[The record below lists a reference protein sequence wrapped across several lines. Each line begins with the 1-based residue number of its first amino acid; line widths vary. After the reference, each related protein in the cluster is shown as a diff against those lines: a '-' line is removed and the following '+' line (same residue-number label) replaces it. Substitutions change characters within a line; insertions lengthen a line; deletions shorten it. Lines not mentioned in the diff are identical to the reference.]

1 MKKLAAFLFRL
12 LGLIT
17 FSFAATFNAGLSVHY
32 SGGSSLSKDVE
43 KWLKKTGAKK

>member
-1 MKKLAAFLFRL
+1 MKKLASFLFTF

-17 FSFAATFNAGLSVHY
+17 FSFAATLTAGLSVHY

-43 KWLKKTGAKK
+43 NDSRK